1 MFKESL
7 KSIAVIWKCAKS
19 AVTLKIFQSILTAI
33 LTPMSIYFTQLLI
46 DSIELYINGS
56 ANLSYI
62 IGLLGLLLL
71 SVLFLAGSGFFDSLI
86 NISLQRKDNQNLTT
100 INVQKFQT
108 VDYWCF
114 EDRDIADTINRMGG
128 AATN

>member
-56 ANLSYI
+56 ANLSI
-62 IGLLGLLLL
+62 
-71 SVLFLAGSGFFDSLI
+71 
-86 NISLQRKDNQNLTT
+86 
-100 INVQKFQT
+100 
-108 VDYWCF
+108 
-114 EDRDIADTINRMGG
+114 
-128 AATN
+128 